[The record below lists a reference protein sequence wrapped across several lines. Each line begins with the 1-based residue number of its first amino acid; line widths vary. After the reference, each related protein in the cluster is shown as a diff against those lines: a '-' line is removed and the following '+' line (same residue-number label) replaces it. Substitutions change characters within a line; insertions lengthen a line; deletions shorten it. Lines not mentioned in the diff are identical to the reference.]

1 MFRKADPEYVHFT
14 DLGLR
19 RHTTQRYTVSFIAT
33 TAMCTTLE
41 VLLPRRC
48 TRQGYTPGRPSLR
61 KIHSATMVISYVVS
75 KREFNVTPAG
85 HQKSAGQ
92 PDVINT

>member
-1 MFRKADPEYVHFT
+1 VHLP

-19 RHTTQRYTVSFIAT
+19 RRTTQCYTVSFIAT
-33 TAMCTTLE
+33 TAMCSTLE
-41 VLLPRRC
+41 VLLPRGALGR
-48 TRQGYTPGRPSLR
+48 GTPQDPPSMR
-61 KIHSATMVISYVVS
+61 EIHSATIANGYVES

-92 PDVINT
+92 PDVTYT

>member
-1 MFRKADPEYVHFT
+1 
-14 DLGLR
+14 
-19 RHTTQRYTVSFIAT
+19 
-33 TAMCTTLE
+33 MCTTLE

-48 TRQGYTPGRPSLR
+48 TRQGYAPGPPSMR
-61 KIHSATMVISYVVS
+61 EIDSAAMVNSYVES

-92 PDVINT
+92 PDVINTKQYNKV